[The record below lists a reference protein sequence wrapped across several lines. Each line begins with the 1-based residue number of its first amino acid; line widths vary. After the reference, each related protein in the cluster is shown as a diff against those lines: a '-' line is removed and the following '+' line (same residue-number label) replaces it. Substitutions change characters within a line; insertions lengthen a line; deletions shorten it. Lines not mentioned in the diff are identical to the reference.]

1 MNKILIFFINETGGL
16 LMITINVL
24 LKVKAEKEQDY
35 LAFLDDMVQKSRQD
49 DGCLFYDHFRNVASQ
64 RIYHC
69 RKLG

>member
-35 LAFLDDMVQKSRQD
+35 LAF
-49 DGCLFYDHFRNVASQ
+49 
-64 RIYHC
+64 
-69 RKLG
+69 

>member
-49 DGCLFYDHFRNVASQ
+49 DGC
-64 RIYHC
+64 
-69 RKLG
+69 